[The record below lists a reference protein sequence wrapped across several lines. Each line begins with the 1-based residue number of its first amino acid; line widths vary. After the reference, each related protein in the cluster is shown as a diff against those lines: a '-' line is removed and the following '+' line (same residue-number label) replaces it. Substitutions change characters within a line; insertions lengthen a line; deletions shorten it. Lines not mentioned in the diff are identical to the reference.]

1 MTQQQQPATTGPG
14 TTIPAPSVRQLTF
27 QWAGGPA
34 IPVLSVVIALLL
46 GAVFVLLSGNDPVAA
61 YAALVQGAFGTPYD
75 LTETLVA
82 AIPLVLTGLA
92 VAIAFR
98 TGLFNIGAQGQ
109 LLVGALAAGWAGAQ
123 FASWPGIVLM
133 PTVIVFGVAGGAFY
147 GGIVGFLK
155 AVRGVNEVITTIMLN
170 YTIVFVMHWLL
181 QAGPMSAPNALGT
194 PASTPIG
201 AGARLPVI
209 IPNELVLFSRLHAGI
224 ILAALAVVVFWFV
237 LWRTPLGYRLR
248 AVGLGAHAAAQAGID
263 PARHMVLVM
272 AIAGGFA
279 GLGGMIEVSG
289 IFGRVYDGFS
299 SSYGFDAIAVALLG
313 KNSPL
318 GIVFAALLFGA
329 FVHGGAYMQSHAGIS
344 SNLVAIIQ
352 AFVLFVIAAEALVR
366 SLTRRRGARKP
377 VEAIA

>member
-1 MTQQQQPATTGPG
+1 M
-14 TTIPAPSVRQLTF
+14 RQLTF
-27 QWAGGPA
+27 QWAAGPA
-34 IPVLSVVIALLL
+34 IPILSVAIALVL
-46 GAVFVLLSGNDPVAA
+46 GAVFVLLSGHDPVAA
-61 YAALVQGAFGTPYD
+61 YSALVQGAFGSPYD
-75 LTETLVA
+75 VTETLVS
-82 AIPLVLTGLA
+82 AIPLTLTGLA

-123 FASWPGIVLM
+123 LGELPAVVLLPLVALFGI
-133 PTVIVFGVAGGAFY
+133 AGGAAY
-147 GGIVGFLK
+147 GAIVGLLK
-155 AVRGVNEVITTIMLN
+155 ATRGVNEVITTIMLN

-181 QAGPMSAPNALGT
+181 QNGPMTARNAFGT

-209 IPNELVLFSRLHAGI
+209 VPNELVPFSRLHAGLV
-224 ILAALAVVVFWFV
+224 LAALAVLVFWFL

-248 AVGLGAHAAAQAGID
+248 AVGLGARAAAQAGID
-263 PARHMVLVM
+263 PARHMILVM

-289 IFGRVYDGFS
+289 VFGRVYDGFS

-313 KNSPL
+313 KNSPG
-318 GIVFAALLFGA
+318 GIVLAALLFGA

-352 AFVLFVIAAEALVR
+352 AFVLFVIAAEGLVR
-366 SLTRRRGARKP
+366 ALTARRGRRAKP

>member
-1 MTQQQQPATTGPG
+1 MSLVQGRATGPG
-14 TTIPAPSVRQLTF
+14 GERPAPSVRQLTF
-27 QWAGGPA
+27 QWAAGPA
-34 IPVLSVVIALLL
+34 IPLLSVLLALVL
-46 GAVFVLLSGNDPVAA
+46 GGIFVAASGKDPTQA
-61 YAALVQGAFGTPYD
+61 YAALFRGAFGTPYD
-75 LTETLVA
+75 ITETIVS
-82 AIPLVLTGLA
+82 AIPLTLTGLA

-123 FASWPGIVLM
+123 FASLPGVVLL
-133 PTVIVFGVAGGAFY
+133 PLVIAVGITGGAGY
-147 GGIVGFLK
+147 GAIVGLLK

-170 YTIVFVMHWLL
+170 YTVVFVMHWLL
-181 QAGPMSAPNALGT
+181 QNGPLTAQNAFGT

-209 IPNELVLFSRLHAGI
+209 LPNALVPLSRLHAGLF
-224 ILAALAVVVFWFV
+224 LAALAVLAFWFL
-237 LWRTPLGYRLR
+237 LWRTPLGYELR
-248 AVGLGAHAAAQAGID
+248 AVGLGPRAAAQAGID
-263 PARHMVLVM
+263 PATRMVLVM

-289 IFGRVYDGFS
+289 LFGRVYDGFS

-313 KNSPL
+313 KNSPV
-318 GIVFAALLFGA
+318 GIVLAALLFGA
-329 FVHGGAYMQSHAGIS
+329 FVHGGALMQSSAGIS

-366 SLTRRRGARKP
+366 GLVGRRGRRP

>member
-1 MTQQQQPATTGPG
+1 MTGPG
-14 TTIPAPSVRQLTF
+14 NESPAPSVRQLTF

-34 IPVLSVVIALLL
+34 IPVLSVLLALVF
-46 GAVFVLLSGNDPVAA
+46 GAIFVLLSGNDPIKA

-75 LTETLVA
+75 VTETIVS
-82 AIPLVLTGLA
+82 AIPLVLTGLSVA
-92 VAIAFR
+92 VAFR

-109 LLVGALAAGWAGAQ
+109 LLVGALAAGWAGSQ
-123 FASWPGIVLM
+123 FATLPGPLLM
-133 PTVIVFGVAGGAFY
+133 PIVIAFGIAGGAFY
-147 GGIVGFLK
+147 GAIVGVLK
-155 AVRGVNEVITTIMLN
+155 AARGVNEVITTIMLN

-181 QAGPMSAPNALGT
+181 QQGPMTAQNAQGT

-209 IPNELVLFSRLHAGI
+209 IPNELVLFSRLHAGVL
-224 ILAALAVVVFWFV
+224 LAAAAVVLFWFL

-248 AVGLGAHAAAQAGID
+248 AVGLGSRAAAQAGID
-263 PARHMVLVM
+263 PRRHIILVM

-289 IFGRVYDGFS
+289 LFGRVYDGFA

-313 KNSPL
+313 KNSPV

-329 FVHGGAYMQSHAGIS
+329 FVHGGAYMQSHANIS

-352 AFVLFVIAAEALVR
+352 AFVLFVIAAEAIVR
-366 SLTRRRGARKP
+366 SLTRRRGRKP
-377 VEAIA
+377 VESIA

>member
-1 MTQQQQPATTGPG
+1 VTQLQDPATTGPG
-14 TTIPAPSVRQLTF
+14 TQSPAPSVRQLTF

-34 IPVLSVVIALLL
+34 IPLLSVVIALVF
-46 GAVFVLLSGNDPVAA
+46 GATFVLLSGNDPVKA
-61 YAALVQGAFGTPYD
+61 YAALIQGAFGTPYD
-75 LTETLVA
+75 VTETIVS
-82 AIPLVLTGLA
+82 AIPLVLTGLS

-109 LLVGALAAGWAGAQ
+109 LLVGALAAGWAGSQ
-123 FASWPGIVLM
+123 FAGLPGPLLM
-133 PTVIVFGVAGGAFY
+133 PIVIVFGVAGGGAY
-147 GGIVGFLK
+147 GGIVGLLK

-170 YTIVFVMHWLL
+170 YTVVFVMHWLL
-181 QAGPMSAPNALGT
+181 QAGPMTAQNALGT

-209 IPNELVLFSRLHAGI
+209 IPNELVLFSRLHAGVL
-224 ILAALAVVVFWFV
+224 LAAAAVALFWFL

-248 AVGLGAHAAAQAGID
+248 AVGLGARAAAQAGID
-263 PARHMVLVM
+263 PRRHMILVM

-289 IFGRVYDGFS
+289 LFGRVYDGFA

-318 GIVFAALLFGA
+318 GIVAAALLFGA
-329 FVHGGAYMQSHAGIS
+329 FVHGGAYMQSHANVS

-352 AFVLFVIAAEALVR
+352 AFVLFVIAAEAIVR
-366 SLTRRRGARKP
+366 SLVRRRGRKP

>member
-1 MTQQQQPATTGPG
+1 
-14 TTIPAPSVRQLTF
+14 VRQLTS
-27 QWAGGPA
+27 QWATGPA
-34 IPVLSVVIALLL
+34 IPVLSVVIALAI
-46 GAVFVLLSGNDPVAA
+46 GALFVLASGNSPVAA
-61 YAALVQGAFGTPYD
+61 YGALVQGAFGTPYD
-75 LTETLVA
+75 ITETIVS
-82 AIPLVLTGLA
+82 AIPLVLTGLS

-109 LLVGALAAGWAGAQ
+109 LLVGALAAGWTGAQ
-123 FASWPGIVLM
+123 LAALPGPLLM
-133 PTVIVFGVAGGAFY
+133 PLVILSGIAGGAGY
-147 GGIVGFLK
+147 GAIVGFLK

-181 QAGPMSAPNALGT
+181 QSGPMTAQNALGT

-201 AGARLPVI
+201 PGARLPVI
-209 IPNELVLFSRLHAGI
+209 IPNELVLFSRLHAGVL
-224 ILAALAVVVFWFV
+224 LAAAAVAVFWFV

-248 AVGLGAHAAAQAGID
+248 AVGLGARAAAQAGID
-263 PARHMVLVM
+263 PRRHMILVM

-289 IFGRVYDGFS
+289 LFGRVYDGFA

-318 GIVFAALLFGA
+318 GIVAAALLFGA
-329 FVHGGAYMQSHAGIS
+329 FVHGGAYMQSHANIS

-352 AFVLFVIAAEALVR
+352 AFVLFVIAAEAIVR
-366 SLTRRRGARKP
+366 RLTTRRGRKP

>member
-1 MTQQQQPATTGPG
+1 MTHDDATTGPG
-14 TTIPAPSVRQLTF
+14 SLSPAPSVRQPSF
-27 QWAGGPA
+27 QWAVGPA
-34 IPVLSVVIALLL
+34 VPILSVVIALAF
-46 GAVFVLLSGNDPVAA
+46 GAIFVLLSGNDPVAA
-61 YAALVQGAFGTPYD
+61 YAALLQGAFGTPYD
-75 LTETLVA
+75 VTETIVS
-82 AIPLVLTGLA
+82 AIPLILTGIS

-109 LLVGALAAGWAGAQ
+109 LLVGALTAGWAGSQ
-123 FASWPGIVLM
+123 FASLPGVVLM
-133 PTVIVFGVAGGAFY
+133 PLVILFGIAGGAFY
-147 GGIVGFLK
+147 GGIVGLLK
-155 AVRGVNEVITTIMLN
+155 AARGVNEVITTIMLN
-170 YTIVFVMHWLL
+170 YTVVFVMHWLL
-181 QAGPMSAPNALGT
+181 QGGPMTAQNALGT

-209 IPNELVLFSRLHAGI
+209 VPNELVPFSRLHGGL
-224 ILAALAVVVFWFV
+224 ILAALAVIFFWFL

-248 AVGLGAHAAAQAGID
+248 AVGLGARAAAQAGID
-263 PARHMVLVM
+263 PARHMILVM

-289 IFGRVYDGFS
+289 VFGRVYDGFS

-313 KNSPL
+313 KNSPI
-318 GIVFAALLFGA
+318 GIVLAAFLFGA

-366 SLTRRRGARKP
+366 GLTRRRWRGAKP

>member
-1 MTQQQQPATTGPG
+1 MTQLQGSTTTGPG
-14 TTIPAPSVRQLTF
+14 SQSPAPSVRQPTF

-34 IPVLSVVIALLL
+34 IPILSVVIALLL
-46 GAVFVLLSGNDPVAA
+46 GAVFVLATGNDPVAA
-61 YAALVQGAFGTPYD
+61 YAALFQGAFGSPYD
-75 LTETLVA
+75 ITETIVST
-82 AIPLVLTGLA
+82 IPLVLTGLS

-109 LLVGALAAGWAGAQ
+109 LLVGALAAGWAGSQ
-123 FASWPGIVLM
+123 FASLPGPILM
-133 PTVIVFGVAGGAFY
+133 PIVILFGIGGGAFY
-147 GGIVGFLK
+147 GGIVGVLK
-155 AVRGVNEVITTIMLN
+155 ALRGVNEVITTIMLN

-181 QAGPMSAPNALGT
+181 QAGPMTAQNALGT

-209 IPNELVLFSRLHAGI
+209 LPNEVVVFSRLHAGLF
-224 ILAALAVVVFWFV
+224 LAAAAVAVFWFL

-248 AVGLGAHAAAQAGID
+248 AVGLGPRAAAQAGID
-263 PARHMVLVM
+263 PRRHMILVM
-272 AIAGGFA
+272 VIAGGFA

-289 IFGRVYDGFS
+289 LFGRVYDGFA

-318 GIVFAALLFGA
+318 GIVAAALLFGA
-329 FVHGGAYMQSHAGIS
+329 FVHGGAYMQSHANIS

-352 AFVLFVIAAEALVR
+352 ALVLFVIAAEALVR
-366 SLTRRRGARKP
+366 SLVGRRRGRKP